1 METSASFEARSA
13 PSPYPSD
20 PLGLESCA
28 ATARDTAKRRQ
39 RIGGVGDRASKRCNP
54 DADDLLMSKRLMSS
68 ALLACL
74 AFTGCNYVGQNN
86 PPRSDYQRFVPVPR
100 EGAPAGM
107 PWSGAFALDTKT
119 GQLCWTY
126 LDI

>member
-1 METSASFEARSA
+1 
-13 PSPYPSD
+13 
-20 PLGLESCA
+20 
-28 ATARDTAKRRQ
+28 
-39 RIGGVGDRASKRCNP
+39 
-54 DADDLLMSKRLMSS
+54 MSS

-86 PPRSDYQRFVPVPR
+86 PPKSGYQRFVPVPR

-126 LDI
+126 KGMTNNSDAQWPTLPDCAALYHNDHD